1 MKKKSSFAGLML
13 LLASMMW
20 GGSYAIQNI
29 MSEHIG
35 SFSIVFIKTFTGYL
49 LIIYCLLR
57 KKKFNKEVIIGG
69 VLVGISTGAG
79 LIFQQFGLIT
89 SSVSNVSFIS
99 ALYIMFVPIYR
110 LVEKKKPKNK
120 FWLSVFVACVGLYL
134 LCINDS
140 FTIVIGD
147 IFTLVSAALFG
158 LQIICIDK
166 YAPHVDTTVLCGI
179 QQTVTATIC
188 LIIMLFTEDFSIA
201 SLKGIEIPV
210 LYVMF
215 ISGLVASL
223 IQSRY
228 QSYIDPTI
236 ASLLMSLEAVF
247 GALGGVLILG
257 DVLSVREIIGCGLLF
272 FAITMAD

>member
-35 SFSIVFIKTFTGYL
+35 SFFIVFLKTFSGYL
-49 LIIYCLLR
+49 MIIYCLLR

-69 VLVGISTGAG
+69 VLVGLSTGAG
-79 LIFQQFGLIT
+79 LIFQQFGLLT

-99 ALYIMFVPIYR
+99 ALYILFVPIFR

-120 FWLSVFVACVGLYL
+120 FWLAVLVACIGLYL
-134 LCINDS
+134 LCMNGS
-140 FTIVIGD
+140 FTIAIGD
-147 IFTLVSAALFG
+147 VFTLIAAALFG

-179 QQTVTATIC
+179 EQAVTSTIC
-188 LIIMLFTEDFSIA
+188 LIIMLFTEDVSIA
-201 SLKGIEIPV
+201 SLKEMV
-210 LYVMF
+210 LPTIYLMF
-215 ISGLVASL
+215 IAGFAASL
-223 IQSRY
+223 IQNRY
-228 QSYIDPTI
+228 QSYIDPTV

-272 FAITMAD
+272 FAITIAD